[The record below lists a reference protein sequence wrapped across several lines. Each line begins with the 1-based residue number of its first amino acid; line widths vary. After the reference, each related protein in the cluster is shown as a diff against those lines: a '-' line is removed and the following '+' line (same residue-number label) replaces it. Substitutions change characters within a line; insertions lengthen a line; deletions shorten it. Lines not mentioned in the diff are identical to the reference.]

1 MTGSRKSYAD
11 RTNSCMTIAM
21 ARPRRSLAV
30 PANIPPETIDPEEIG
45 DDLTEEEIEQ
55 ASVGDLISIQ
65 GPEFDNVSWSIWRHR
80 TRTEMMND
88 NSDEKLEWVADR
100 TGQLHGTDLVE
111 LIGGGTFNM
120 RGYVPRS
127 DGRGVRLKFNRTVAI
142 AGPRKNFSV
151 APVQAA
157 PAPTPTNG
165 ELTRGERM
173 MLRMVKAI
181 HGRLETIEKGSNAS
195 APQPTSL
202 KDLAETL
209 KTLHELGGARPAPRD
224 PDKEVVNGYLQMI
237 QQGIELGREREPLPA
252 GSANEGPDWGK
263 IAETGM
269 QLLDKLLAR
278 AAAQRAQAMRGGR
291 PNPPSHAAVV
301 DEPQPAVV
309 TMEDHRWST
318 AFESLAGAITDGED
332 PADFALTLARI
343 LNKTELA
350 EARFTPEKLVPR
362 LQAAAAQ
369 FPVLATEAGQIY
381 VNAVLMELNRPD
393 EPEPTE

>member
-1 MTGSRKSYAD
+1 MT
-11 RTNSCMTIAM
+11 
-21 ARPRRSLAV
+21 RPRRALTV
-30 PANIPPETIDPEEIG
+30 PANIPPETIDPDEIG

-80 TRTEMMND
+80 TRQELMND

-151 APVQAA
+151 VAVQPV
-157 PAPTPTNG
+157 PAPTPTNGNG
-165 ELTRGERM
+165 ELTRGERI

-181 HGRLETIEKGSNAS
+181 DKRLEGIEKGSNTS

-202 KDLAETL
+202 KDLADTL

-224 PDKEVVNGYLQMI
+224 PDVEVVKTYVGMI

-252 GSANEGPDWGK
+252 GDSTNGPDWPK
-263 IAETGM
+263 LAEVGM
-269 QLLDKLLAR
+269 QLLDRLLAR
-278 AAAQRAQAMRGGR
+278 TAATRAAAMRGGR

-301 DEPQPAVV
+301 DEPQPAAPPV
-309 TMEDHRWST
+309 EDHRWAT
-318 AFESLAGAITDGED
+318 AFESLASAITDGED
-332 PADFALTLARI
+332 PGDFALTLARI

-369 FPVLATEAGQIY
+369 FPVLATEAGQLY

>member
-1 MTGSRKSYAD
+1 MTPD
-11 RTNSCMTIAM
+11 M
-21 ARPRRSLAV
+21 ARTSSRTIV
-30 PANIPPETIDPEEIG
+30 PPTDIDPEGVG

-80 TRTEMMND
+80 TRQEMMND

-142 AGPRKNFSV
+142 AGPRRNFS
-151 APVQAA
+151 AAIA
-157 PAPTPTNG
+157 PAPAVASANG
-165 ELTRGERM
+165 NGALSRSERI
-173 MLRMVKAI
+173 MLRMMKEMRSSLEAI
-181 HGRLETIEKGSNAS
+181 SKGSNTS
-195 APQPTSL
+195 APAPPSL
-202 KDLAETL
+202 KDMAETM
-209 KTLHELGGARPAPRD
+209 KVLHDMGGGRAAPKD
-224 PDKEVVNGYLQMI
+224 PDKEVVSGYLEMI
-237 QQGIELGREREPLPA
+237 QKGIDLGREREPLP
-252 GSANEGPDWGK
+252 GGETSTGPDWGK

-269 QLLDKLLAR
+269 QLLDRLLAR
-278 AAAQRAQAMRGGR
+278 AAQQRAQAMRGSR
-291 PNPPSHAAVV
+291 PHAPSAATVV
-301 DEPQPAVV
+301 DETPAPAVAPA
-309 TMEDHRWST
+309 EEHRWAT

-332 PADFALTLARI
+332 PADFALTLSRI

-350 EARFTPEKLVPR
+350 EARFTPEKLLPR

-369 FPVLATEAGQIY
+369 FPVLATDPGQLY

-393 EPEPTE
+393 EPEPAE